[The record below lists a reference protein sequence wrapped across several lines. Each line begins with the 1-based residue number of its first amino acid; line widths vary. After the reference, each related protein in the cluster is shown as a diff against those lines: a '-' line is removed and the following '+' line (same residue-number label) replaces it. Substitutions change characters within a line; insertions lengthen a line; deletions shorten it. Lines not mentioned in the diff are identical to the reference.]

1 MTKQEFIERTK
12 LQVTD
17 EQFEEINGIYNAIPN
32 IFKDEFCDL
41 YMNDKD
47 KLIKRMARAIDSLYW
62 EIMTHMKANET
73 LKSKIDKYATILI
86 DFSLNLNNE
95 SLYGMA
101 TDILG
106 VSGIIR
112 YKVDTN
118 KELNEK
124 EKMYLYELLDKQ

>member
-17 EQFEEINGIYNAIPN
+17 EQFVEINGVYISMPN

-47 KLIKRMARAIDSLYW
+47 KLIKRMAQVVDSLDW
-62 EIMTHMKANET
+62 KMMNLMKANET
-73 LKSKIDKYATILI
+73 LKSKIDKYATILVDLSI
-86 DFSLNLNNE
+86 DFNNE

-101 TDILG
+101 ADILG
-106 VSGIIR
+106 VSGIIKH
-112 YKVDTN
+112 KVAAN

-124 EKMYLYELLDKQ
+124 EKLYLYEILDKQ